1 MRRSLISILCT
12 AAVIGTLWFCSP
24 IRTDLAATLV
34 RVAAVQQLD
43 MYNRVSAKGKVE
55 QSLEKKIYAE
65 TAMRITKIT
74 AELGD
79 SVCKGQVLFHAQ
91 AVETSSQ
98 AALPQLSDMR
108 GAASLLGLDEASLEA
123 ILSGYSTQAL
133 SEAAGLSVYPSSAAE
148 FSGSVASPIDG
159 VVTAMN
165 IKEGDIVSA
174 GQLCAAVSDLSRL
187 QVRAQIPESSVST
200 IKVGMPVNI
209 EGTGFG
215 SRLYSGIIKKIMP
228 TAVQASTLSGSAS
241 YVEAIVEIQNKD
253 VSLKPGFSATL
264 WIYTS
269 KRSGALAVKYESII
283 QDSDNR
289 EAVYVLSGGRVYKR
303 YIQTGFELDE
313 LVEVTLGLSPGEMV
327 VLNPPDTL
335 KNGERVTAEEPA
347 DGDA

>member
-24 IRTDLAATLV
+24 IRTDLAATPV

-55 QSLEKKIYAE
+55 QSLEKKIYSE
-65 TAMRITKIT
+65 TSMRITQVT

-79 SVCKGQVLFHAQ
+79 SVYKGQVLLRAQ

-98 AALPQLSDMR
+98 ALPQLSDMW
-108 GAASLLGLDEASLEA
+108 GAASLLGLDEESLEA
-123 ILSGYSTQAL
+123 ILSGYSTQEL
-133 SEAAGLSVYPSSAAE
+133 SEAAGLSVYPSPAAE

-165 IKEGDIVSA
+165 IKEGDIISA

-187 QVRAQIPESSVST
+187 QVRAQIPESSVSN

-215 SRLYSGIIKKIMP
+215 SRLYSGIVKKIMP

-269 KRSGALAVKYESII
+269 KRSGALAVKYESIV
-283 QDSDNR
+283 QDNDNR

-335 KNGERVTAEEPA
+335 KNGERVTADETA